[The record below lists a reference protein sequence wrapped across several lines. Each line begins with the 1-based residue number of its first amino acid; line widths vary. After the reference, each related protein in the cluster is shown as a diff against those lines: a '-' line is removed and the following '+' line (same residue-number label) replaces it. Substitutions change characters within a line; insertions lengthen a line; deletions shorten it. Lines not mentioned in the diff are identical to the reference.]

1 MSDTTAAQKALEAI
15 LVSDKI
21 FLTPA
26 EVAPILGV
34 AAHYIRVAAR
44 QHPDDLKFP
53 FEVYGTRTKIPRIPF
68 LKYLGVNVDRQ
79 QTQEIIEKPSAIS
92 EEQNQS
98 TDELLLLI
106 IRQINELRQEMG
118 ERLNTLEK
126 QTPYFYNVL
135 QSQKIYIKDM
145 TKTVNKR

>member
-15 LVSDKI
+15 MVSNKI

-44 QHPDDLKFP
+44 QHPDSLKFP

-68 LKYLGVNVDRQ
+68 LRYLGVNADDQ
-79 QTQEIIEKPSAIS
+79 QTQEMLENPSTIS
-92 EEQNQS
+92 MEQNQS
-98 TDELLLLI
+98 IDELLLLI
-106 IRQINELRQEMG
+106 VRQINEFRQEMG
-118 ERLNTLEK
+118 ERLNNLEK
-126 QTPYFYNVL
+126 QTADFDNVV
-135 QSQKIYIKDM
+135 QSARILISALSKH
-145 TKTVNKR
+145 THER